1 MLKILDKYILKKFL
15 GTFVFSISLILAI
28 FIVFDIKDKIQTFL
42 TNQIPL
48 REIAIDYYCM
58 FIPVY
63 GNLFSPLFVFIS
75 IIFFTSKM
83 AHRTEF
89 VAILSS
95 GAGFNR
101 ILRPYIIGAF
111 IIGFSSFLMNHFLI
125 PKANKV
131 KIGFE
136 DKWINNGYNTEDR
149 NIHKLLGPNKILY
162 IESYDNRVNTGFK
175 ISVEE
180 FVNHKQTSM
189 LKAETMQWD
198 SVAKLWILNDVFER
212 RITEQDRLDTLKNTK
227 PIYVQKHTFSPTKK
241 IKLDFT
247 PADMWRFES
256 KIEVMTT
263 PELRKY
269 IEKET
274 LKGSNQIEFFE
285 VELYR
290 RTSFPFAT
298 FILTVIGVSISSR
311 KVRGGVGL
319 QIALGLFLSCIYIML
334 MYVFT
339 TIATTTSFSPAL
351 AVWTPNIIFSFVA
364 FYFYRTAQ
372 Q

>member
-1 MLKILDKYILKKFL
+1 LLKILDKYILKKFL
-15 GTFVFSISLILAI
+15 GTFVFSLSLILAI
-28 FIVFDIKDKIQTFL
+28 FIVFDVKDKIQTFV
-42 TNQIPL
+42 TNKIPL
-48 REIAIDYYCM
+48 KEIIVDYYGM

-63 GNLFSPLFVFIS
+63 ANLFSPLFTFIS
-75 IIFFTSKM
+75 IIFFTAKM

-101 ILRPYIIGAF
+101 ILKPYIIGAF
-111 IIGFSSFLMNHFLI
+111 LIGLTSFLMNHFVI
-125 PKANKV
+125 PIANKT

-136 DKWINNGYNTEDR
+136 DKWINNGYNTDDR
-149 NIHKLLGPNKILY
+149 NIHKLMDPNTVLY
-162 IESYDNRVNTGFK
+162 LESYDNKLNTGYK
-175 ISVEE
+175 VSVEK
-180 FVNHKQTSM
+180 FVNHKQVSM
-189 LKAETMQWD
+189 LKAESMMWD
-198 SVAKLWILNDVFER
+198 SIGKLWIMRDVFER
-212 RITEQDRLDTLKNTK
+212 KITEQDNLDTLKTTK
-227 PIYVQKHTFSPTKK
+227 PIFAEKHFFSQEKK

-256 KIEVMTT
+256 KIETMTS
-263 PELRKY
+263 PELKKY
-269 IEKET
+269 IERET
-274 LKGSNQIEFFE
+274 KKGSNNIEFYE

-339 TIATTTSFSPAL
+339 TIATTGFATPSL
-351 AVWTPNIIFSFVA
+351 AVWTPNFIFAFVA